1 MLPFRD
7 VALRRRSYNGAVRDG
22 SFIAGTKSLR
32 SQIPQWAFQR
42 PYAVDLTG
50 WFDDFSHS
58 GIYDA
63 LGSASRVTTN
73 VSALAFANGQLQL
86 LPEAIRT
93 QVFQQVATLGQRNR
107 CPGSTER
114 PADDKS
120 NPYKPT
126 DDFNCDPSQ
135 IPPGP

>member
-1 MLPFRD
+1 MRPGT
-7 VALRRRSYNGAVRDG
+7 YNGKQREG
-22 SFIAGTKSLR
+22 SFAAGTRSLHA
-32 SQIPQWAFQR
+32 QTPQFAFQR

-63 LGSASRVTTN
+63 SARRRASRPTSSAFAFVN
-73 VSALAFANGQLQL
+73 GALAPV
-86 LPEAIRT
+86 PEELRA
-93 QVFQQVATLGQRNR
+93 QVFNEVATLGQRNR

-120 NPYKPT
+120 NPFKPSA
-126 DDFNCDPSQ
+126 DFNCDPTQ